1 MSQFF
6 KFVFASILGFF
17 LAIILFFI
25 LTGIIFSGIISSG
38 KSKETVSSTPN
49 TILHL
54 QLDYQIEERTKKDPF
69 DEIPFLSSERSTK
82 LGLND
87 LLASIKQ
94 ASKDANVKGI
104 FLDFADVGAGMAST
118 EEIRNELLKFKKS
131 GKFII
136 AYSEI
141 YTEKGYYLASVAD
154 KIYLNPEGLLEFNG
168 LSSQSVFIKG
178 ALDKLEIEPQ
188 IVKVGTFKSAIEPLI
203 LDKMSD
209 ANRKQVTSY
218 LNSIYRNGLKNVG
231 NSRKINVDSLHA
243 ISNLLKVKTAQ
254 DAVNY
259 KLADGLKYYDEV
271 QAELKKLSGSTDEK
285 EVKLTKIGS
294 YFDAGSASTSE
305 NRIAVIYANGDIA
318 SGEGDDQTIGSDRIS
333 AAIRKARKDTKIKAI
348 VLRVNSPGGSALASD
363 VIWREVS
370 LTQKVKPIMVSM
382 GDVAASGGYYIAC
395 AADSIFVQPNTIT
408 GSIGVFGV
416 IPNAQKFF
424 NNKLGITFD
433 GVKTG
438 EYADIGSTIRP
449 FTESERLIIQK
460 EVDRIYIDFTQKVAN
475 GRNKTRAEIDSI
487 GQGRVW
493 SGEEAIKIGLADKIG
508 GIEDAIKA
516 AASKAKIDSYR
527 IISYPVQ
534 KDPLEEIMKNVSD
547 NAKVWFIKQEMGPDN
562 EKFYQQ
568 FEKLMKMRGV
578 QARMPFDLEIK

>member
-1 MSQFF
+1 MGQFF
-6 KFVFASILGFF
+6 KFVFASVLGFF
-17 LAIILFFI
+17 LAFILFI
-25 LTGIIFSGIISSG
+25 LLFGVLVSGIVNSA

-54 QLDYQIEERTKKDPF
+54 QLDYPISERSEKDPF
-69 DEIPFLSSERSTK
+69 SEIPFFSTDRSPK

-87 LLASIKQ
+87 LLSAIKQ
-94 ASKDANVKGI
+94 GAKDANVKGI
-104 FLDFADVGAGMAST
+104 FLDFKDVGAGMAST
-118 EEIRNELLKFKKS
+118 EEIRNELIRFKKS

-141 YTEKGYYLASVAD
+141 YTEKAYYLASVAD

-178 ALDKLEIEPQ
+178 ALEKLEIEPQ

-231 NSRKINVDSLHA
+231 ISRKIDADSLHS
-243 ISNLLKVKTAQ
+243 ISNLLKVKTAE
-254 DAVNY
+254 DAVIY

-271 QAELKKLSGSTDEK
+271 QTELKKRAGIDAEK
-285 EVKLTKIGS
+285 DLKLTKIGS
-294 YFDAGSASTSE
+294 FFSPEANTATD
-305 NRIAVIYANGDIA
+305 RIAVIYANGDIQ
-318 SGEGDDQTIGSDRIS
+318 SGEGDDQSIGSDRIA
-333 AAIRKARKDTKIKAI
+333 AAIRKARKDSKIKAI

-370 LTQKVKPIMVSM
+370 LTQKMKPVMVSM
-382 GDVAASGGYYIAC
+382 GDVAASGGYYISC
-395 AADSIFVQPNTIT
+395 SADSIFVQPNTIT

-438 EYADIGSTIRP
+438 EFADLGSTVRP
-449 FTESERLIIQK
+449 FTEAERAIIQR
-460 EVDRIYIDFTQKVAN
+460 EVDRIYINFTQKVAD
-475 GRNKTRAEIDSI
+475 GRKMSRANVDSI

-516 AASKAKIDSYR
+516 AAAKAGLKTYKTIG
-527 IISYPVQ
+527 YPVQ
-534 KDPLEEIMKNVSD
+534 KDPFEEIMKNVSE
-547 NAKVWFIKQEMGPDN
+547 NTKAWFIKNEMGPDN
-562 EKFYQQ
+562 EKFYQA
-568 FEKLMKMRGV
+568 FVKLMKMQGV
-578 QARMPFDLEIK
+578 QTRMPYDLEIR